1 MGEFVPVSVDAESM
15 LHQRHRRTYVALI
28 VAAVLLA
35 VVGSPLLMTGCASFV
50 NSAATGG
57 LATSGGSLACF
68 ARLTASAV
76 PLAIAGVVWH
86 RACELERILQ
96 TEESARRSRR

>member
-1 MGEFVPVSVDAESM
+1 MGEFVPISVDAETM
-15 LHQRHRRTYVALI
+15 LHHRRRRTYVALI

-35 VVGSPLLMTGCASFV
+35 VVGSPLLMTGCANFV

-57 LATSGGSLACF
+57 LATSRSSVACF
-68 ARLTASAV
+68 ARLAVSAA
-76 PLAIAGVVWH
+76 PLAMAGVVWN

-96 TEESARRSRR
+96 AEDLQRRSRG